1 MVHGHVTRPY
11 SHSLSDDE
19 RLYRPDTEREKDAK
33 RDPVTRLQMF
43 LVRENILDEAGVNK
57 LEKSVDQEVEAAADQ
72 ALKAALP
79 TTDRFTGTFILRT
92 LIRAKWPASRSHKAA
107 TRPWPT

>member
-1 MVHGHVTRPY
+1 MRSCTALT
-11 SHSLSDDE
+11 S
-19 RLYRPDTEREKDAK
+19 EREKDAK

-57 LEKSVDQEVEAAADQ
+57 LEKAVDQEVEAAADR
-72 ALKAALP
+72 ALAAAFP
-79 TTDRFTGTFILRT
+79 STDSIYSTSTLRIWT
-92 LIRAKWPASRSHKAA
+92 RAKWRLSRSHRAG